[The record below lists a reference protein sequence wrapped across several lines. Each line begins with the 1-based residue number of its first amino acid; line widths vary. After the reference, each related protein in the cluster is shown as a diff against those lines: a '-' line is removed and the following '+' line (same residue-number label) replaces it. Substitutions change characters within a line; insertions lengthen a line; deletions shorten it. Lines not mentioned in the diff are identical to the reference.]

1 MINSLELIPSFQ
13 ETQGV
18 DEHLITHTHT
28 HTHTLWAAV
37 CEDQTQRSSKRQ
49 MINFIQQLHYI
60 EEEERVRT
68 NRNRKNKNKSQ
79 GKGETIN

>member
-28 HTHTLWAAV
+28 LWAAV
-37 CEDQTQRSSKRQ
+37 CEAQTQRSSKRQ

-60 EEEERVRT
+60 EDEERVRT